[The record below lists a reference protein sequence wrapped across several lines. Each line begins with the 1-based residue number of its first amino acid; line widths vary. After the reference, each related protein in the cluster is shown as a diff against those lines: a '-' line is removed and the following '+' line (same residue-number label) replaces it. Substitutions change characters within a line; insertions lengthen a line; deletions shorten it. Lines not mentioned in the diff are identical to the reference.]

1 MMKEEISLRKLKQ
14 RLVIE
19 RKRRAFNF
27 FMDSIGKNIILK
39 DTQFFKRN
47 NHLIVRIYYPGV
59 VTIHTLTQ
67 IFRDNNIYGY
77 LDYVSPGQEYAEF
90 IIFMWVE

>member
-19 RKRRAFNF
+19 RKRRAFNS

-77 LDYVSPGQEYAEF
+77 LDYVSLGQEYAEF
-90 IIFMWVE
+90 VIFMWVE